1 LDLSKMS
8 LGNKAIVAICTALSH
23 KECHANYKTINLE
36 SNRISGG
43 IGAEAIAE
51 MVSSHGACSELYL
64 GSNDLRTH
72 GATTI
77 GKSLSSK
84 ESLIVVLDLSNN
96 KIARDGI
103 ISLCKGIVD
112 NTTLLKLNL
121 SNNTFTHTSAPMLA
135 DMLSINQ
142 TLQVL
147 DLSWNG
153 IAGQGTIN
161 IFQSLR
167 KRTLPPPKKKKKTKN
182 KTKNKT
188 KKMNLIN
195 DDSGDEEK
203 EQVQHWNTSL
213 RSLDLSWCGVGNK
226 SMLVAEE
233 VVDTLRQCKY
243 NNTECCSLTHLNL
256 SHNGLS
262 NGNGQ
267 VSMVLGVGCWVLVV
281 GCWLLVV
288 GCWLLV
294 VVFND

>member
-1 LDLSKMS
+1 
-8 LGNKAIVAICTALSH
+8 
-23 KECHANYKTINLE
+23 
-36 SNRISGG
+36 
-43 IGAEAIAE
+43 

-195 DDSGDEEK
+195 DDSGDEEE

-267 VSMVLGVGCWVLVV
+267 VSMVLGVGCW
-281 GCWLLVV
+281 LLVV
-288 GCWLLV
+288 GCGLLV
-294 VVFND
+294 VGCCF